1 MFILD
6 DLLIKLPAKG
16 LMGIFS
22 RIAEMAEEELND
34 ESKIKDELLQL
45 EYLYETDQITEEEYE
60 EKEAELL
67 ERISQMEEEQR
78 NDTRLTT
85 QDKNPFSS
93 EE

>member
-34 ESKIKDELLQL
+34 ESKIKDQLLQL

-78 NDTRLTT
+78 NDPRLTT

>member
-6 DLLIKLPAKG
+6 DLLIKLPAKS
-16 LMGIFS
+16 LMGIFN
-22 RIAEMAEEELND
+22 RIAEMAEAELTD
-34 ESKIKDELLQL
+34 ESKVKDELLQL
-45 EYLYETDQITEEEYE
+45 EYLYETDQITEEEYQ

-78 NDTRLTT
+78 QDNRLTT